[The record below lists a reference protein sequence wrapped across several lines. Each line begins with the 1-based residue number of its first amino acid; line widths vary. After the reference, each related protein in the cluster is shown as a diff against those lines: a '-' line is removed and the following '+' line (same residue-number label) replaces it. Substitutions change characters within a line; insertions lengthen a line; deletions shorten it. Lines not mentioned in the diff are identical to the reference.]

1 MSSLDT
7 LSEEISRIG
16 HQIYETQLRSQ
27 VETEQNIGRLISI
40 DIHTGDYEIG
50 DRLGTTM
57 KRLRARRPQAEI
69 WTERIGYNA
78 VYAVGGSVRRVNRG
92 ATGRLQPERRLRA

>member
-1 MSSLDT
+1 MNEGDDAMSTSDA

-16 HQIYETQLRSQ
+16 HEIYETRLRSQ
-27 VETEQNIGRLISI
+27 VETEENIGRLISI

-50 DRLGTTM
+50 DKLRTTM

-78 VYAVGGSVRRVNRG
+78 VYAVGGSLRRVDR
-92 ATGRLQPERRLRA
+92 